1 MLFSAP
7 IFILPMNG
15 KAWDNILCGYLQYN
29 KFRFGNSCPPA
40 ASLTNIA
47 IPTQTYTSTISIPS
61 RSISTPMSMNLSHT
75 SIKIGIPS
83 NIQYVIDNQ
92 NTEAE
97 TRIISLPKNQ
107 TDVLEL
113 NVVPVDQHLSP
124 PVTLSNGMQDDGTHD
139 CFIASISMA
148 LDYFKSQG
156 VLNDKDIIDYRSL
169 VPTVR
174 GIRSPEKGMKQNPA
188 FVSKVTNNKLT
199 ARAWYTAPDNLAA
212 DITNEL
218 KKGNPVLLS
227 VQNWNLLAAHWPG
240 KMEHSILVYGLHDEK
255 IFYIDPWDGARYTM
269 PIQDLVNLDT
279 YQSGSFLIT
288 FKSSPSNTITS

>member
-1 MLFSAP
+1 
-7 IFILPMNG
+7 
-15 KAWDNILCGYLQYN
+15 
-29 KFRFGNSCPPA
+29 
-40 ASLTNIA
+40 
-47 IPTQTYTSTISIPS
+47 
-61 RSISTPMSMNLSHT
+61 MNLSHT